1 LGVCPRIK
9 AVNQMDPD
17 TSRVFSVFELAQ
29 SLKRTV
35 EETTFGIWVEGE
47 VGRLQR
53 PASGHLYFTLKDEHK
68 EANLD
73 CVMYKREAFRF
84 GRQLAEGARVQL
96 RGRASFYPPRGRLQ
110 WIAEV
115 ARPAG
120 QGALLEALLKLKEKL
135 IAEGLT
141 AQERKRPLPSD
152 PRVVGV
158 VTSKTGAAFSDIC
171 TVALRR
177 GAVRLLL
184 SPAVVQGDG
193 AADSLI
199 RALDLLERACPDV
212 IILGRG
218 GGSAEDLMAFNDERL
233 VRRIAACAVPVVSA
247 VGHEIDV
254 SLTDLV
260 ADARA
265 ATPSQAAEMVV
276 PDTLERARALFR
288 LKKHLSWA
296 LKAKVSAARVALD
309 LKRRKLGDPR
319 FLLAEGQQD
328 LDELRA
334 RLSQTTREHLSARRS
349 RFEKQTRRLSTR
361 HPRAVLANARAELS
375 PLCERLRSS
384 LPHRLEGYSAE
395 LRGRAQALSALSPL
409 AVLGRGYALAS
420 RADGSAIRDV
430 ESLTPGESIEVR
442 VRRGIFSA
450 TVQNILSRV
459 ENHVAFDQESPAAL
473 SGGEEPF

>member
-1 LGVCPRIK
+1 MSGI
-9 AVNQMDPD
+9 DPD
-17 TSRVFSVFELAQ
+17 TSRVLSVFELAQ

-35 EETTFGIWVEGE
+35 EETTLGLWVEGE

-68 EANLD
+68 DANLD

-84 GRQLAEGARVQL
+84 GRQLSEGARVQL

-120 QGALLEALLKLKEKL
+120 QGALLEALLKLKLKL
-135 IAEGLT
+135 VAEGLT
-141 AQERKRPLPSD
+141 ENERKRPLPSD

-184 SPAVVQGDG
+184 SPAVVQGEG

-199 RALDLLERACPDV
+199 RALDLLERARPDV

-233 VRRIAACAVPVVSA
+233 VRKVVACSVPIVSA

-265 ATPSQAAEMVV
+265 ATPSQAAELVV
-276 PDTLERARALFR
+276 PDTRERARALFR

-296 LKAKVSAARVALD
+296 LKAKVASARVALD
-309 LKRRKLGDPR
+309 RNRRKLGDPR

-328 LDELRA
+328 LDEFRA
-334 RLSQTTREHLSARRS
+334 RLTQLMRERLAFRRS
-349 RFEKQTRRLSTR
+349 QFERNTRRLSAR
-361 HPRAVLANARAELS
+361 HPRAVLAGARAELE
-375 PLCERLRSS
+375 PLCQRLRTS
-384 LPHRLEGYSAE
+384 LPHRIEGHLAE
-395 LRGRAQALSALSPL
+395 VRGCAQALSALSPL
-409 AVLGRGYALAS
+409 AVLGRGYALAH

-430 ESLTPGESIEVR
+430 EILSPGEAIQVR

-450 TVQNILSRV
+450 TVQNILSTV
-459 ENHVAFDQESPAAL
+459 ENHAGFDQESPAAVA
-473 SGGEEPF
+473 GGEKPV